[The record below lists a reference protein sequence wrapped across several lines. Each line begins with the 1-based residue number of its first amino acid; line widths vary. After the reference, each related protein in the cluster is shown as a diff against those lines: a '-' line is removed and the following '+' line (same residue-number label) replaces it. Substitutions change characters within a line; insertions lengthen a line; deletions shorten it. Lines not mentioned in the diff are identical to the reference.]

1 MFSILL
7 SRAPGNPLA
16 VQRLG
21 LGTFTAEGAGGI
33 SGWETKTPQLVWCSQ
48 KKKKGTNTMISKK
61 KRKEK

>member
-7 SRAPGNPLA
+7 SRAPGNSLA

-33 SGWETKTPQLVWCSQ
+33 PGWETKTPQLVWCSQ
-48 KKKKGTNTMISKK
+48 QKKAPIQ
-61 KRKEK
+61 